1 MFSSDEA
8 KNGMLTLCVEIEVS
22 VNELLGFLSETNSYW
37 KKHDSSLGERWDTLS
52 AVIKASQAVSALSSG
67 LEKLMEEVKGK
78 PSSDT
83 VKTLS
88 QEAATTAG
96 DLLSTHSM
104 ISSTTHI
111 LSLTSYSPCYHSY
124 STVYI

>member
-1 MFSSDEA
+1 
-8 KNGMLTLCVEIEVS
+8 MLTLCVEIEGS
-22 VNELLGFLSETNSYW
+22 VNELLGFLGETNSYW
-37 KKHDSSLGERWDTLS
+37 KKHDASLGERWDTLS

-88 QEAATTAG
+88 QEAAATAG
-96 DLLSTHSM
+96 NLPRRTR
-104 ISSTTHI
+104 
-111 LSLTSYSPCYHSY
+111 
-124 STVYI
+124 

>member
-1 MFSSDEA
+1 
-8 KNGMLTLCVEIEVS
+8 MLTLCVEIEVS

-96 DLLSTHSM
+96 DLLN
-104 ISSTTHI
+104 
-111 LSLTSYSPCYHSY
+111 HSY
-124 STVYI
+124 TVANLIFSLLLPL